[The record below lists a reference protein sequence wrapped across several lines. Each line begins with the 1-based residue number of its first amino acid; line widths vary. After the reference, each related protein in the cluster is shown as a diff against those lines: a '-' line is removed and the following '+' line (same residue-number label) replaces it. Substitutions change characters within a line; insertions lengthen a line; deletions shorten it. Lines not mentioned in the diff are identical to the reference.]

1 MFAARIEGQD
11 RMHEIDDAPQQGCA
25 TGARHSALLV
35 LHPQSAAAK
44 RRNFDKAIVVAK
56 SVVWH
61 QDEVKS

>member
-1 MFAARIEGQD
+1 
-11 RMHEIDDAPQQGCA
+11 MHEIDDASQQGCV

-35 LHPQSAAAK
+35 LHPKSAAAK